1 LADVPSNV
9 LDKTLYS
16 TRKKSRELNI
26 TFQRFSRHL
35 KIEMVFPNYLKSSSQ
50 SWVKFCY
57 RLIRCA
63 FTNYLRYTIKL
74 IMADVGQ
81 IGVSGEQSQR
91 CLVLIQ
97 IWFNVIIKQL
107 MTFNF
112 GEYKDA
118 EVNIMFHGLI
128 NPCIH
133 LIESHRLYSVHYTY
147 KNEDIKL
154 STCMHNTFL
163 GWDMWT
169 L

>member
-1 LADVPSNV
+1 MIIVFTYPSQETCCAYMYLIWYLRFCKYNEHYTI
-9 LDKTLYS
+9 DDFRWGEYKDWS
-16 TRKKSRELNI
+16 THG
-26 TFQRFSRHL
+26 T
-35 KIEMVFPNYLKSSSQ
+35 
-50 SWVKFCY
+50 KFCY

-133 LIESHRLYSVHYTY
+133 LIESHRLICPTSAIINLIVYRR
-147 KNEDIKL
+147 
-154 STCMHNTFL
+154 
-163 GWDMWT
+163 
-169 L
+169 